1 MLRLG
6 CSSVAVDFFC
16 FFCFFADVF
25 AGRLIFGVTAG
36 CLAGSLVPDVSVAE
50 SSDNDVLGRKSVI
63 FVD

>member
-16 FFCFFADVF
+16 FF

-50 SSDNDVLGRKSVI
+50 SSDNDVLVRKSVI